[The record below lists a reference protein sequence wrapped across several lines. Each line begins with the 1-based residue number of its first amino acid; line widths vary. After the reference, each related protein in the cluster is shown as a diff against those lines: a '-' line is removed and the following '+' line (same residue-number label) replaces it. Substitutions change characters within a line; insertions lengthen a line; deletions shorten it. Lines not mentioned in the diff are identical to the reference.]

1 MCECL
6 EECSQ
11 SKETFFASTND
22 LFCSILGLDINVKKN
37 AESYVKMSSSIGEA
51 GSFACYHCDKVF
63 SFKYSRERHVIC
75 DHEDEDK
82 SFERCLT
89 KFSSMFDLKQ
99 YSKLCDKPLKCH
111 KLKKHLKGHS
121 FCQ

>member
-1 MCECL
+1 M
-6 EECSQ
+6 
-11 SKETFFASTND
+11 
-22 LFCSILGLDINVKKN
+22 
-37 AESYVKMSSSIGEA
+37 KMSSSIGEA

-121 FCQ
+121 CCQLGTFCSFLLLMDPNFLPVESFCFCQDV